1 MANFKKILSLLKP
14 HAFYYSI
21 LLMLVLASNFFKL
34 YPPMLIRELVDFG
47 IPSGDLNYIK
57 KLLFFYVLLWV
68 LRGIVVFIQWYG
80 FEVLGQKLSMQLR
93 LQLHDKLQRLSLSY
107 FSKTQTGSV
116 LAKITED
123 VDIIQ
128 QFACWSFLDLI
139 SNTISIIGTTYFLF
153 RISPTLAA
161 KTLLMLPLLFFIVYR
176 FNKIVRPAW
185 EAVREQMDNLTSSL
199 QENISGVRV
208 VKAFAREKFEIEKF
222 KKENIDYRDKNITRA
237 RLEARYNPLM
247 ELVTAFAIIAFL
259 FFGGLEYYAGKITMG
274 DLLSFN
280 MYLWEFMWPI
290 RMLGFLINMLN
301 RALAAT
307 PRVFEILEMKIDI
320 EEKDDPTKISEV
332 KGNIKFTDVSFS
344 FADDPDNFVLQD
356 INLEIKPGERVAIVG
371 ATGSGKT
378 TLINLIARFHDVSQ
392 GAIYL
397 DGVDIRHISLKQ
409 LRTNIGMVLQE
420 TFLFSTSIGD
430 NIAFGSPQADVESV
444 KNAAET
450 AQISDFIDTLPHGYH
465 TLVGERGLGLS
476 GGQKQRVALARAI
489 LMDPK
494 VLILDEATS
503 SVDIETE
510 QRIQKALEKIM
521 EQRTT
526 IIIAK
531 RLSTIQNA
539 DRVIILEEGK
549 IAEMGNHLEL
559 LALNGSY
566 ARLFAQQMERIE
578 KTDEEVI

>member
-57 KLLFFYVLLWV
+57 KLLLFYVLLWV

-80 FEVLGQKLSMQLR
+80 FEMLGQKLSMQLR

-397 DGVDIRHISLKQ
+397 DGVDIRDISLKQ

>member
-57 KLLFFYVLLWV
+57 KLLLFYVLLWV

-80 FEVLGQKLSMQLR
+80 FEMLGQKLSMQLR

-274 DLLSFN
+274 DMLSFN

-397 DGVDIRHISLKQ
+397 DGVDIRDISLKQ

>member
-1 MANFKKILSLLKP
+1 
-14 HAFYYSI
+14 
-21 LLMLVLASNFFKL
+21 
-34 YPPMLIRELVDFG
+34 
-47 IPSGDLNYIK
+47 
-57 KLLFFYVLLWV
+57 
-68 LRGIVVFIQWYG
+68 
-80 FEVLGQKLSMQLR
+80 
-93 LQLHDKLQRLSLSY
+93 
-107 FSKTQTGSV
+107 
-116 LAKITED
+116 
-123 VDIIQ
+123 
-128 QFACWSFLDLI
+128 
-139 SNTISIIGTTYFLF
+139 
-153 RISPTLAA
+153 
-161 KTLLMLPLLFFIVYR
+161 
-176 FNKIVRPAW
+176 
-185 EAVREQMDNLTSSL
+185 
-199 QENISGVRV
+199 
-208 VKAFAREKFEIEKF
+208 
-222 KKENIDYRDKNITRA
+222 
-237 RLEARYNPLM
+237 
-247 ELVTAFAIIAFL
+247 
-259 FFGGLEYYAGKITMG
+259 
-274 DLLSFN
+274 
-280 MYLWEFMWPI
+280 
-290 RMLGFLINMLN
+290 
-301 RALAAT
+301 
-307 PRVFEILEMKIDI
+307 MKIDI

-397 DGVDIRHISLKQ
+397 DGVDIRDISLKQ